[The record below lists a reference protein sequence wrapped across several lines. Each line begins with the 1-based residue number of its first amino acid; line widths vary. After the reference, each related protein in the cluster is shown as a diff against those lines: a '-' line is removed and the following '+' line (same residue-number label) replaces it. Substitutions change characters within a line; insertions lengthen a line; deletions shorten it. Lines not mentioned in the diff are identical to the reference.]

1 MDGGNK
7 TDNFIK
13 ILDPKKEADKEW
25 FLSLLDD
32 EKQRLYEESHLK
44 AVLIMLLPPSYS
56 ILEARLRGRGTETE
70 EVILRRMARA
80 REELE
85 FLPNYDYV
93 VYNRENGVDEAAAE
107 IRAIVTAEKHSVRRD
122 PDAKNRFFE
131 N

>member
-44 AVLIMLLPPSYS
+44 AVLIMLRATKINALKKSETGILVAPRHTPSK
-56 ILEARLRGRGTETE
+56 IDIIKATIQI
-70 EVILRRMARA
+70 VINISS
-80 REELE
+80 
-85 FLPNYDYV
+85 FLFFSV
-93 VYNRENGVDEAAAE
+93 E
-107 IRAIVTAEKHSVRRD
+107 IVCEYFIAFTPSRIGFVMEKCLIQYYISSVLDR
-122 PDAKNRFFE
+122 
-131 N
+131 